1 MPDTLEVLKHI
12 LSEMESALVAF
23 SGGVDS
29 TLLLRVAHDVLTER
43 VLAVTAVSPTMPSWE
58 FEEARALAQRIG
70 ARHVFLDKHDMDDAR
85 FLENTPDKCYFCKA
99 GVCEQL
105 ADYARQH
112 GYRFILDGSNV
123 DDLSD
128 YRPGARAL
136 REFGVRSP
144 LQEAGLTKS
153 AVRALA
159 RELGLPNWDAPAA
172 ACLATRISYGIPI
185 TEAVLQQI
193 EQAERLLRDLGL
205 RQLRVRHHEGGLA
218 RIEVPP
224 EAFDII
230 LAHRERIVSEFKA
243 LGYCYVALDLTGFR
257 SGSMNAVLGKDAGG
271 MEQDTRGR
279 M

>member
-1 MPDTLEVLKHI
+1 MSNNLQSLKHI

-29 TLLLRVAHDVLTER
+29 TLLLKVAHEVLGER

-58 FEEARALAQRIG
+58 LEEAQALARQIG
-70 ARHVFLDKHDMDDAR
+70 ARHVLLDKHDMDDAR

-105 ADYARQH
+105 SEYARQH
-112 GYRFILDGSNV
+112 GYRFVLDGSNV

-153 AVRALA
+153 AVRTLS

-185 TEAVLQQI
+185 TRAALNQI
-193 EQAERLLRDLGL
+193 ERAEQCLRGLGL
-205 RQLRVRHHEGGLA
+205 RQLRVRHHEGSLA
-218 RIEVPP
+218 RIETPP
-224 EAFDII
+224 EDFAAI
-230 LAHRERIVSEFKA
+230 LAHRERIVAELKA
-243 LGYCYVALDLTGFR
+243 LDYLYVALDLAGFR
-257 SGSMNAVLGKDAGG
+257 SGSMNAVLGKESTDKPRDRKN
-271 MEQDTRGR
+271 ET
-279 M
+279 

>member
-1 MPDTLEVLKHI
+1 MPTDLESLKHI

-29 TLLLRVAHDVLTER
+29 TLLLKVAHDVLGER
-43 VLAVTAVSPTMPSWE
+43 ALAVTAVSPTMPSWE
-58 FEEARALAQRIG
+58 LEEAQALAQQIG
-70 ARHVFLDKHDMDDAR
+70 ARHVLLAKRDMDDAR

-105 ADYARQH
+105 RDYARQH
-112 GYRFILDGSNV
+112 GCRFVLDGSNV
-123 DDLSD
+123 DDLGD

-159 RELGLPNWDAPAA
+159 HALGLSNWDAPAA

-185 TEAVLQQI
+185 TAAVLQQI
-193 EQAERLLRDLGL
+193 AQAEQLLRDLGL
-205 RQLRVRHHEGGLA
+205 RQLRVRHHAGGLA
-218 RIEVPP
+218 RIETPP
-224 EAFDII
+224 EAFETI
-230 LAHRERIVSEFKA
+230 LAHRERIIAEFKA
-243 LGYCYVALDLTGFR
+243 LGYLYVALDLTGFR
-257 SGSMNAVLGKDAGG
+257 SGSMNAVLGKL
-271 MEQDTRGR
+271 
-279 M
+279 